1 MTLNVT
7 VFGAGAWGTALANH
21 AAAATS
27 VRLWGRDANKILLMR
42 EARQTEYLPG
52 IVLHQK
58 IKLFSGN
65 DELLSEVPPDLVII
79 ATPVV
84 AFRSVLERLNE
95 QGYRGSLA
103 YACKGL
109 ELPSGAFLHEVLV
122 QTMGKSVPFGV
133 LSGPSFADEVAR
145 GLPCAL
151 VCASESPSVISHVQ
165 TAIHHG
171 HLRVYGSTDVLGVEL
186 GGALKNVMAIAAG
199 ICDGLN
205 LGHNARAALMARG
218 LAEIARLGAALGA
231 KPQTLMG
238 LSGVGDLL
246 LTCTGNLSR
255 NRRVGLELA
264 AGKPLSAIISSL
276 GHVAEGV
283 PTTAAALALAARYG
297 IEMPITQAVAA
308 ALNGHTHPHELL
320 AALLTREAREE
331 SYS

>member
-1 MTLNVT
+1 
-7 VFGAGAWGTALANH
+7 
-21 AAAATS
+21 
-27 VRLWGRDANKILLMR
+27 MR
-42 EARQTEYLPG
+42 ETRQSEYLPG
-52 IVLHQK
+52 VVLHQN
-58 IKLFSGN
+58 IEVISENDKLL
-65 DELLSEVPPDLVII
+65 DDVPPDLVII
-79 ATPVV
+79 ATPVA
-84 AFRSVLERLNE
+84 AFRSILERLNKV
-95 QGYRGSLA
+95 GYRGSLA

-109 ELPSGAFLHEVLV
+109 ELPGGAFLHEVLIK
-122 QTMGKSVPFGV
+122 TLGESVPFGV

-165 TAIHHG
+165 AAIHHG
-171 HLRVYGSTDVLGVEL
+171 QLRVYSSTDVLGVEL
-186 GGALKNVMAIAAG
+186 GGALKNVIAIAAG

-264 AGKPLSAIISSL
+264 AGKPLSAIIANL

-308 ALNGHTHPHELL
+308 ALNGYAHPRELL
-320 AALLTREAREE
+320 TVLLARESKEE